1 MANYFLDLSFSAAP
15 MFWHILVLCLRLLL
29 VSIFFLHVCLG
40 ICLSCIL
47 FSYFWSAVPS
57 TSLSLSFSP
66 SVHLSFFLRL
76 CRSYVIIFSRTR
88 WLSLLP
94 RTCQRNAKTRSA
106 EQSKHFNERGR
117 IYLDRMSKQTDSV
130 EERQTKRQA
139 DKKKIRREDRQTCR
153 MSTESKKTNLK
164 IRTEKKGSS
173 LSERDRWIINCK
185 M

>member
-15 MFWHILVLCLRLLL
+15 MFWHIFVLCLRLLL

-40 ICLSCIL
+40 ICLSFIL

-57 TSLSLSFSP
+57 TSLSLSFFSP
-66 SVHLSFFLRL
+66 SAHLSFFLRL

-117 IYLDRMSKQTDSV
+117 IYLDRMSKQTDSI
-130 EERQTKRQA
+130 EERHTKRQT
-139 DKKKIRREDRQTCR
+139 RRKSDEQTDRHVECR
-153 MSTESKKTNLK
+153 QKARRL
-164 IRTEKKGSS
+164 I
-173 LSERDRWIINCK
+173 
-185 M
+185 

>member
-1 MANYFLDLSFSAAP
+1 
-15 MFWHILVLCLRLLL
+15 MFWHIFVLCLRLLL

-40 ICLSCIL
+40 ICLSFIL

-66 SVHLSFFLRL
+66 SAHLSFFLRL
-76 CRSYVIIFSRTR
+76 CRSYVIIFFSYAVAFFITAYLSAERQNTISRTKQA
-88 WLSLLP
+88 LQ
-94 RTCQRNAKTRSA
+94 RTWPDIFGQNEQTNRQHRRKTD
-106 EQSKHFNERGR
+106 EK
-117 IYLDRMSKQTDSV
+117 T
-130 EERQTKRQA
+130 